1 MKKNLLICLIVILLV
16 VLTGLVVKYKVTIKA
31 LTENIE
37 EIQSENDYVEGKL
50 YDLEEKINDNESRI
64 SDLEYNINDL
74 DNRLTDLE

>member
-1 MKKNLLICLIVILLV
+1 MKKNLLIGLIVILFV
-16 VLTGLVVKYKVTIKA
+16 VLTGLVVKYQVTIKA

-50 YDLEEKINDNESRI
+50 YDLEEKINDNESSI